1 MALLPF
7 SKGHKDEGPSVV
19 DLLRQDHH
27 TVKALFREFEAE
39 EKPDAKQRI
48 VQQALDE
55 LEVHA
60 SVEEKIFYPAVR
72 EDSPDVADKLDE
84 ALEEHHAAR
93 LLMHELRGMAPS
105 DERFDAKFRVLA
117 EMVKHHVKE
126 EEAEMFAR
134 ARTGDLDLHQLGQRL
149 QAAKRSFASRH
160 RQKEQ
165 PGKQARKAGRKVP
178 GARLGTRPQK
188 TGRRKAKRRPAA

>member
-1 MALLPF
+1 MALLSF
-7 SKGHKDEGPSVV
+7 SKGNTEEGPSAVE
-19 DLLRQDHH
+19 LLRRDHL
-27 TVKALFREFEAE
+27 TVKALFREFESV
-39 EKPDAKQRI
+39 KGPDAKGRI

-72 EDSPDVADKLDE
+72 EDSPDVADRLDE

-93 LLMHELRGMAPS
+93 LLMSELRSMSPE
-105 DERFDAKFRVLA
+105 DRRFDAKFRVLA

-134 ARTGDLDLHQLGQRL
+134 ARTGDLDLNALGQRL
-149 QAAKRSFASRH
+149 QAAKTSLASQR
-160 RQKEQ
+160 RQKDQ
-165 PGKQARKAGRKVP
+165 PGKGTNKAGKKGPGAQPHARSPKAGR
-178 GARLGTRPQK
+178 RK
-188 TGRRKAKRRPAA
+188 TKRRTAA

>member
-1 MALLPF
+1 MGLLSF
-7 SKGHKDEGPSVV
+7 SKGNAEEGPNAVE
-19 DLLRQDHH
+19 LLRNDHQ
-27 TVKALFREFEAE
+27 TVKALFRQFDAAE
-39 EKPDAKQRI
+39 NPDEKERLVKQS
-48 VQQALDE
+48 LDE

-72 EDSPDVADKLDE
+72 EDSPDAADKLDE

-93 LLMHELRGMAPS
+93 LLIHELRGMSAE
-105 DERFDAKFRVLA
+105 DQRFDAKFRVLT

-134 ARTGDLDLHQLGQRL
+134 ARTGHLDLTALGKRL
-149 QAAKRSFASRH
+149 QAAKASFSSKR

-165 PGKQARKAGRKVP
+165 PEKSAGRGGNK
-178 GARLGTRPQK
+178 RQRSQSRTRPAK
-188 TGRRKAKRRPAA
+188 TARRKAKRRSAA